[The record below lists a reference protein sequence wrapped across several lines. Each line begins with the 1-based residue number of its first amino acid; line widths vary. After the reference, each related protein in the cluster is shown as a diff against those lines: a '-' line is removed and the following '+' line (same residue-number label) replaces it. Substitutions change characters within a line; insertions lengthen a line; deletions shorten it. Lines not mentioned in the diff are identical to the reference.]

1 MVAAPLG
8 RSGLVPLANPPTPVV
23 GGHVYGLR
31 VHVLVRVRV
40 RVRVRVWVRVRVRVR
55 GEGEG
60 EG

>member
-40 RVRVRVWVRVRVRVR
+40 RVRVR